1 MEKCIHH
8 VTTAT
13 CKTQFIVK
21 MYISLIT
28 MLGKLLIKYI
38 GIVITFCLNMRS
50 FEYYEYQVIVPI
62 LELVY

>member
-1 MEKCIHH
+1 
-8 VTTAT
+8 
-13 CKTQFIVK
+13 
-21 MYISLIT
+21 